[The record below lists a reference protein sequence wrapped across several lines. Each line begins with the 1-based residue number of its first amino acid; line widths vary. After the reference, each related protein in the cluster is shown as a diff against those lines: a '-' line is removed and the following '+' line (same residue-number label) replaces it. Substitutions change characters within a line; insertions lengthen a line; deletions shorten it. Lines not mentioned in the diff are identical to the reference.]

1 MAEVL
6 NLKSPD
12 QTRRRSVITVMGVL
26 LAALLIGAAK
36 TAYDYTDA
44 PLKDALADA
53 KVDQYYAEHPG
64 PFCTFEGVWHD
75 WERDETMTLGCLE
88 IKGNHLRQGSY
99 KSETGPRATSNF
111 SVTGTYDVG
120 SDSCIRVIGKDRQ
133 GKTVRSTTLIAVEDL
148 EYPTQI
154 VSVDEDGEPGFFI
167 WKRKE

>member
-1 MAEVL
+1 MA
-6 NLKSPD
+6 
-12 QTRRRSVITVMGVL
+12 VL
-26 LAALLIGAAK
+26 LVAALLLTAAK
-36 TAYDYTDA
+36 TAYDVRNASVEA
-44 PLKDALADA
+44 PLDARVERYFTAN
-53 KVDQYYAEHPG
+53 PG
-64 PFCTFEGVWHD
+64 PFCILEGVWYD

-88 IKGNHLRQGSY
+88 IKRRHLRQGSY

-111 SVTGTYDVG
+111 SVTGTYDIG
-120 SDSCIRVIGKDRQ
+120 SDSSIRAIGKDRD